1 MQTFSEKRV
10 DFFPVGE
17 SFPNE
22 NYYRNGEILRE
33 GVENYSCLYVG
44 KVGEN
49 FAPEIVAL
57 LINEEYISSVEIY
70 SNGAMNCF
78 VRYSYSPDEMA
89 HCVIVVRPVVQF

>member
-10 DFFPVGE
+10 DFFPVGQG
-17 SFPNE
+17 FPYE
-22 NYYRNGEILRE
+22 NYNKNREILRE
-33 GVENYSCLYVG
+33 GVENYSGLYVG

-57 LINEEYISSVEIY
+57 LINDGEYISSVEIY

-78 VRYSYSPDEMA
+78 VRYNSEDVP
-89 HCVIVVRPVVQF
+89 HCVILVRPVVQF